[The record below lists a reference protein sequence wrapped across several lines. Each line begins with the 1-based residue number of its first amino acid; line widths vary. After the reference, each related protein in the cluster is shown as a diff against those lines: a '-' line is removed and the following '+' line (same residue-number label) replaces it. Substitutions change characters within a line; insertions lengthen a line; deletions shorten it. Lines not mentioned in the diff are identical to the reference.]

1 MKQNCVA
8 LLFFFIVAFLSCTS
22 KSDQNAATLH
32 RVEQCMEAHPDSALY
47 MLNEIPNPN
56 ELGEKERADY
66 LLLLIQAR
74 DKNYMDISADSSI
87 TFAIDYYKRSGD
99 KRKYGMAMYYYGCL
113 LQEKN
118 DATRA
123 MKVFLDARH
132 ILENTEE
139 YKILGLSCV
148 NMSVLNRDQS
158 LYEEAISYCHQAIS
172 YYYKAKDTLGIAYA
186 YQTMGSSFFLKQE
199 MDSVKQCATRSLQLL
214 ADNPIR
220 LKIGAFKMLG
230 MMYCF
235 EKQYA
240 KAEKYLLTIIDEEP
254 DNKRLTT
261 HFMSLGRLYRLMG
274 KKDAAEKYLKLC
286 LDSYNLFT
294 RSAAYAN
301 LAELAKLNH
310 DFEHALIL
318 KEKSDSLLYVAENE
332 KLREN
337 LIQIQIKYQQEKIE
351 KEKLQEKLKNTTVVL
366 VLVVALI
373 LLLGV
378 VYYLYKRY
386 WRAKLQTMQIL
397 KSLEKN
403 NRQIEV
409 YLHQI
414 SLFKLQKDKSESE
427 IYSKTNKLNHQIEEL
442 IQENAELR
450 SKANVSELIRMLKNG
465 LVITENLTSKEWDKI
480 FHLTNCLYSD
490 ILVDLQEKYAHLTK
504 HDIELLS
511 FLLLGFT
518 SKELMIV
525 FDSKNIRTIFKAKSR
540 LKERLKLRKEDSLDD
555 FLQKK
560 CEEQ

>member
-1 MKQNCVA
+1 
-8 LLFFFIVAFLSCTS
+8 
-22 KSDQNAATLH
+22 
-32 RVEQCMEAHPDSALY
+32 
-47 MLNEIPNPN
+47 
-56 ELGEKERADY
+56 
-66 LLLLIQAR
+66 
-74 DKNYMDISADSSI
+74 
-87 TFAIDYYKRSGD
+87 
-99 KRKYGMAMYYYGCL
+99 
-113 LQEKN
+113 
-118 DATRA
+118 
-123 MKVFLDARH
+123 
-132 ILENTEE
+132 
-139 YKILGLSCV
+139 
-148 NMSVLNRDQS
+148 
-158 LYEEAISYCHQAIS
+158 
-172 YYYKAKDTLGIAYA
+172 
-186 YQTMGSSFFLKQE
+186 
-199 MDSVKQCATRSLQLL
+199 
-214 ADNPIR
+214 
-220 LKIGAFKMLG
+220 
-230 MMYCF
+230 MYCF
-235 EKQYA
+235 EKQYE

-294 RSAAYAN
+294 RAAAYAN

-351 KEKLQEKLKNTTVVL
+351 KEKLQEKLKNATVVL
-366 VLVVALI
+366 VLVVALV

-409 YLHQI
+409 YLNQI

-427 IYSKTNKLNHQIEEL
+427 IYSKINKLNHQIEEL

-465 LVITENLTSKEWDKI
+465 LVIAEKLTSKEWDKI

-540 LKERLKLRKEDSLDD
+540 LKERLKLRKEDSLAN